1 MASVGQTLRLFRIIH
16 MPGCRGSP
24 TVGPQHVG
32 DDSEVV
38 ILSRN
43 IPLVL
48 AAASL
53 TLGACQSGTS
63 PALAGAQVF
72 TPPSKTFAQGAGIT
86 AGPISA
92 DQAKQIAAAAVP
104 GGTATSVEQEDDDG
118 VQVFGVK
125 VQAAGGNKDVKVRI
139 SDGAVTRIDPDTPD
153 TAGGEGAPEG

>member
-1 MASVGQTLRLFRIIH
+1 MQLRI
-16 MPGCRGSP
+16 
-24 TVGPQHVG
+24 
-32 DDSEVV
+32 
-38 ILSRN
+38 

-53 TLGACQSGTS
+53 TLGACQGGSGTS
-63 PALAGAQVF
+63 PTPAGSQVF
-72 TPPSKTFAQGAGIT
+72 TPPSNTFAQSAGIT
-86 AGPISA
+86 SGPVTA

-125 VQAAGGNKDVKVRI
+125 VQEAGGNKDVKVRI

-153 TAGGEGAPEG
+153 VPGAGENSPEG